1 MTVQTK
7 HFVKSPDVISSRV
20 KNIMHI
26 KEPFK
31 PRSKLKG
38 EVSPPTFSH
47 LKDGQVYKTDWATS
61 HRAGATDAN
70 KLKSRGV

>member
-1 MTVQTK
+1 MTVLSRKSMTALFRGT
-7 HFVKSPDVISSRV
+7 FVPRV
-20 KNIMHI
+20 KQ
-26 KEPFK
+26 E
-31 PRSKLKG
+31 G
-38 EVSPPTFSH
+38 EAPPVTFSH

>member
-1 MTVQTK
+1 MTVLSRKSMTALFRGA
-7 HFVKSPDVISSRV
+7 FVPR
-20 KNIMHI
+20 I
-26 KEPFK
+26 KQE
-31 PRSKLKG
+31 G
-38 EVSPPTFSH
+38 EAPPPTFNH